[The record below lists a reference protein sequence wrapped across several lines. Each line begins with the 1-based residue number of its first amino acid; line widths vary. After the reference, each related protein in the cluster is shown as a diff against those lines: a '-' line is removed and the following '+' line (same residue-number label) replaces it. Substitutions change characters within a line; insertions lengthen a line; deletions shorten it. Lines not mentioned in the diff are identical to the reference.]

1 MPQIFDNLD
10 DLQLGT
16 ALRQSLSSFTTV
28 DVATGYFDMRGWDS
42 FKELVEAKRAAFA
55 ADSGAAAAQGPV
67 VRLLVGMVAP
77 SDSETILESLQRDV
91 QSAQGNDEYH
101 DMETAHARKAQLVKH
116 LRNQLMRGLATKRGR
131 ATLEALREQLADG
144 FVQVKVFTEKPLHGK
159 TYIFHKPGDPHTPRF
174 AYVGSSNFTGAGLY
188 NNLEL
193 NIEVPDRDATQ
204 KLATWFIDRW
214 DDPFSLTI
222 TAEII
227 DLIAASWA
235 GDQPTPFEVYLKVCH
250 ELSQDA
256 RAGMGYVLP
265 PSMKNLLLDY
275 QETAVRTLARRI
287 VRRGGT
293 MLGDVVGMGKT
304 LTAIATALMLQGAE
318 DYSTLVLC
326 PKNLEE
332 MWTKHL
338 EKYDVNGRVM
348 PYSMA
353 AKRLPELKR
362 FNLVICDESHN
373 LRNNTRVDYEAIHQ
387 YIRDNGAKVLLL
399 TATPFNLAFED
410 VANQIGLYLDD
421 DDDLGI
427 EPTVALGRDPGLR
440 SKVDGKTNTLT
451 AFRKST
457 EAEDW
462 KRLMSDHLVRRT
474 RSFVK
479 RSAKKETITAPD
491 GTAIEREYLQFANG
505 QRFHFPTR
513 VPRPLV
519 HDFAE
524 DDVAREMEDDA
535 TLDAVASLQLPRYR
549 LAAYDNPKVRHTDKD
564 LAVLDD
570 IRSGRGN
577 VVGFVR
583 TGLFKRLSSSGHS
596 FMVSLG
602 RQRARNE
609 LFIHAIDQKLPLPI
623 GTFTDVQL
631 HFTDL
636 DAGSET
642 ESDGALRHGDMAGR
656 YEQLTHSLPRDTKWI
671 NSTVFT
677 PALRADLQ
685 RDNATIDRL
694 LARFGTWDVTRDSK
708 VNRLVDLLRN
718 DHPGEKVLV
727 FSEYVDTAAYVAQAL
742 SDAGIGRVGLVSGNT
757 DNPAEIAKRF
767 SPRSNALPDDQQDP
781 TATVSPDD
789 ELDILVAT
797 DVLSEGQN
805 LQDAHIVVNY
815 DLPWAIIRIIQRAG
829 RVDRVGQAS
838 DQVYVYLITHDK
850 VEQQINLRR
859 RIKQRLAD
867 SAEAFGSDE
876 QFFGSEREVEILEDL
891 YHGKLS
897 DTDDEEGEADAVSEA
912 FLVWSNAT
920 ERYPEIV
927 RRVLTSQDNIG
938 STRSPRVAEAGDQVA
953 CFINTQSGVEAFA
966 ISSRGQDGSTT
977 ERLVTPL
984 EALSVFAAEPDTATR
999 EPLDNHFERVEQLVH
1014 GPLTTE
1020 AVAEGNLR
1028 GTRKRVWER
1037 LHGSTGTLFTD
1048 QAREALNAL
1057 HERPLTEH
1065 ANARLRLALR
1075 NRYSYDDLIE
1085 VLNQL
1090 HEDDKLVIKTSEADP
1105 IKIVC
1110 SIGVSPV

>member
-1 MPQIFDNLD
+1 MPEIFDNLD
-10 DLQLGT
+10 NQQLGT
-16 ALRQSLSSFTTV
+16 ALKQSLAGFMTV

-42 FKELVEAKRAAFA
+42 FKDLVEAKRDAEAATA
-55 ADSGAAAAQGPV
+55 AGDPA

-91 QSAQGNDEYH
+91 QSPHGDDEKYH
-101 DMETAHARKAQLVKH
+101 DMETAHARKEQLVKH
-116 LRNQLMRGLATKRGR
+116 LRNQLMRGLATKQGR
-131 ATLEALREQLADG
+131 ATLETLRGQLADG
-144 FVQVKVFTEKPLHGK
+144 LVQVKVFTEKPLHGK
-159 TYIFHKPGDPHTPRF
+159 TYIFHKPGDHHTPRF

-188 NNLEL
+188 SNLEL
-193 NIEVPDRDATQ
+193 NIEVPDKDATQ
-204 KLATWFIDRW
+204 KLATWFADRW

-304 LTAIATALMLQGAE
+304 LTAVATALMLQGAE

-326 PKNLEE
+326 PKNLEG

-338 EKYDVNGRVM
+338 EKYDVNGRVV

-399 TATPFNLAFED
+399 TATPFNLAFTD

-427 EPTVALGRDPGLR
+427 EPTVALGKEPGLR
-440 SKVDGKTNTLT
+440 AKVDGKTTTLT
-451 AFRKST
+451 AFRRSA

-479 RSAKKETITAPD
+479 RSAKTETVTTPD
-491 GTAIEREYLQFANG
+491 GTTVEREYLEFANG
-505 QRFHFPTR
+505 QRFRFPTR

-524 DDVAREMEDDA
+524 DDIAREMESDA
-535 TLDAVASLQLPRYR
+535 TLDAVASLLLPRYR
-549 LAAYDNPKVRHTDKD
+549 LFSYDNPKAQHTDED
-564 LAVLDD
+564 RAVLDD

-596 FMVSLG
+596 FIVSLT
-602 RQRARNE
+602 RQRARND
-609 LFIHAIDQKLPLPI
+609 LFLYAIDEGLPLPI
-623 GTFTDVQL
+623 GTFTDTQL
-631 HFTDL
+631 QFTDL
-636 DAGSET
+636 DADSET
-642 ESDGALRHGDMAGR
+642 ESDGPLLHGDMAGR
-656 YEQLTHSLPRDTKWI
+656 YEQLKHSLPKNTKWI

-677 PALRADLQ
+677 PALRADLR
-685 RDNATIDRL
+685 RDNDTIEAL
-694 LARFGTWDVTRDSK
+694 LTRFGTWDVTRDSK
-708 VNRLVDLLRN
+708 VNRLVDLLRH

-742 SDAGIGRVGLVSGNT
+742 QDAGIGKVGLVSGNT
-757 DNPAEIAKRF
+757 ADPAEVAKRF
-767 SPRSNALPDDQQDP
+767 SPNSNALPDDEQDP
-781 TATVSPDD
+781 AAALSPDD
-789 ELDILVAT
+789 ELDVLVAT

-829 RVDRVGQAS
+829 RVDRIGQAS
-838 DQVYVYLITHDK
+838 DHVYVYLITHDK

-867 SAEAFGSDE
+867 SAQAFGSDE
-876 QFFGSEREVEILEDL
+876 QFFGSDREVEVLEDL
-891 YHGKLS
+891 YNGKLS
-897 DTDDEEGEADAVSEA
+897 DTDEDEGEADAVSEA
-912 FLVWSNAT
+912 YLVWSHAT
-920 ERYPEIV
+920 ERHPDIV
-927 RRVLTSQDNIG
+927 RRVLASQDNIG
-938 STRSPRVAEAGDQVA
+938 STRSPRVADVGDQVA

-966 ISSRGQDGSTT
+966 ISAPSPDGVMR

-984 EALSVFAAEPDTATR
+984 EALRVFEAEPDTPTR
-999 EPLDNHFERVEQLVH
+999 EPLGDFFERVEQLVH

-1020 AVAEGNLR
+1020 AVAEGNLK

-1048 QAREALNAL
+1048 QARDALNTL

-1065 ANARLRLALR
+1065 ANARLRIALR
-1075 NRYSYDDLIE
+1075 NRYSYDDLID

-1090 HEDDKLVIKTSEADP
+1090 HEDDRLVIRTTESDP

-1110 SIGVSPV
+1110 SIGVTPA